1 MSGWASA
8 ALDINAPAPMVAA
21 SAAAILAIAILN
33 DINLSTVIGDPFGGV
48 KFYRKPAKPRSG
60 AVLPGRI
67 LTARANRQ
75 VSAGPRRAEQRK
87 CRKQSKCPENNTR

>member
-33 DINLSTVIGDPFGGV
+33 DINLSTVIGDPFGG
-48 KFYRKPAKPRSG
+48 REI
-60 AVLPGRI
+60 LPQTCKTSVWRRF
-67 LTARANRQ
+67 ARPHFD
-75 VSAGPRRAEQRK
+75 GPR
-87 CRKQSKCPENNTR
+87 